1 MVPIEVQ
8 LPAPRTG
15 AVEGRAAPIEVV
27 LGDITLRV
35 ATSTDVEYVRALVAA
50 LRASR

>member
-8 LPAPRTG
+8 LSALQRG
-15 AVEGRAAPIEVV
+15 AVAGRGAAVEVV
-27 LGDITLRV
+27 FGDITLRV

-50 LRASR
+50 LRGSR

>member
-8 LPAPRTG
+8 LSALQRG
-15 AVEGRAAPIEVV
+15 AVAGRGAPVEVV
-27 LGDITLRV
+27 FGDITLRV

-50 LRASR
+50 LRGSR